1 MLRRLGTPAQLRLLA
16 CAALAAAL
24 AAAPLAAQVA
34 APPADPSPSL
44 APSPGPSPVF
54 FEPPRGSRYR
64 FGPDG
69 PWIDAAGPVT
79 LAAFQGE
86 ARRYDIEIEEGAA
99 RRVVSLAVDR
109 RPPKPPAIEPPPGFV
124 GSSLA
129 PRLSAEGVV
138 FVSVDGAPFSP
149 YDPKLGLRFSAPTD
163 ATRIL
168 SLVAY
173 ARDATGNLS
182 RPSSATWILAPE
194 GLKPSASPTPAE
206 PAVAPSAAVTPRPED
221 EWRLT
226 AAEDF
231 AQGFAVEF
239 SPPEGATALLAVSQ
253 DQEENLPHEAYA
265 ELASREGRA
274 VALVPIN
281 QGDLRPYYIRAAYR
295 AADGSVVL
303 GPVLELRRSSSPVSR
318 LRPEAPEPLI
328 AALGSWSVV
337 SWPASSVAVY
347 VSLDGGQFEAYR
359 APLAID
365 RSAGDRSIRYY
376 AELHGTRGELR
387 ELALPLVRLEAAPE
401 VRGAIDGGM
410 YGTAVEL
417 SSGQAGLR
425 YELGVDG
432 ATPAPIGP
440 ASPRLGPSL
449 KLEGAA
455 GSVKRYFVRVAAV
468 REDGSIGTERF
479 LRFGIDLEPPP
490 VPTLTGLAD
499 GPESEVAETL
509 AFVQQEG
516 RIFVSVDPDTPRY
529 RLYEGPL
536 SLGEGQQGRRSY
548 LIRAYAED
556 EFGNRSAPM
565 QPRRLVIDP
574 DSVYVAEGGRVGAAG
589 TMADP
594 FGDLREAL
602 GRAEAVGRRTVY
614 IRGRLAL
621 RGSLSL
627 SPGFRLIGARGEAW
641 EEGGASGAALSFDGE
656 PGSDAAYLRI
666 AGGSVELENLALR
679 FSGGGTFAALR
690 AQGAE
695 LRIRAVELI
704 VSGGLDAQAL
714 SLVSSTLRA
723 EGLTYRATASI
734 TARFAQLERSEL
746 VLADARLEA
755 SGVMLFEAFRARD
768 SKLELASTRV
778 DASPGQAFSGLALAG
793 GSARLADSA
802 FFVRAGA
809 ASFRLF
815 SLEGASLQASG
826 CYLELDWRGPALV
839 ASLSR
844 DASLKLAYSSMIL
857 SAGDLSLVSSEAS
870 SYELVANILQVR
882 TGRARFEAAASG
894 AAPVASTPSLGR
906 AVAYANALWG
916 FTELG
921 ELNSRLPPG
930 LMRNFEEAPALT
942 FAAREKDFYRLA
954 PSSAC
959 VRSAPSLD
967 WAGERYS
974 ANPSIGA
981 HQY

>member
-1 MLRRLGTPAQLRLLA
+1 MLRGLGTPAQLRLLA
-16 CAALAAAL
+16 CAALAAAFAVAP
-24 AAAPLAAQVA
+24 AAAQIA
-34 APPADPSPSL
+34 APALP
-44 APSPGPSPVF
+44 PSPGPVS
-54 FEPPRGSRYR
+54 FEPPRGARYR

-69 PWIDAAGPVT
+69 PWIDAAGPVA
-79 LAAFQGE
+79 LVAFQGE
-86 ARRYDIEIEEGAA
+86 SRRYEIEIDEGAA
-99 RRVVSLAVDR
+99 RRVLSIEVDR

-129 PRLSAEGVV
+129 PRLSAEGAV

-149 YDPKLGLRFSAPTD
+149 YDPELGLRFAAPTD
-163 ATRIL
+163 ATRAL

-173 ARDATGNLS
+173 ARDAAGNLS
-182 RPSSATWILAPE
+182 RTSSSTWILAPE
-194 GLKPSASPTPAE
+194 GLKPSASPTPA
-206 PAVAPSAAVTPRPED
+206 PAVRPAAATPRPEL
-221 EWRLT
+221 EWRLS

-231 AQGFAVEF
+231 AHGFAVEF

-253 DQEENLPHEAYA
+253 DPKEALPAEAYA
-265 ELASREGRA
+265 ELASRDGRA
-274 VALVPIN
+274 VALVPVN
-281 QGDLRPYYIRAAYR
+281 QGDLRPFYIRAAYR
-295 AADGSVVL
+295 TADGAVVD
-303 GPVLELRRSSSPVSR
+303 GPSLELRRSNSPVSR
-318 LRPEAPEPLI
+318 LRPEAPEPVV
-328 AALGSWSVV
+328 ASLGSWSVV
-337 SWPASSVAVY
+337 SWPAASVAVY
-347 VSLDGGQFEAYR
+347 VSLDGGPFEAYR
-359 APLAID
+359 TPLAVD
-365 RSAGDRSIRYY
+365 RSAGDRAVRYY
-376 AELHGTRGELR
+376 AELSGTRGELR
-387 ELALPLVRLEAAPE
+387 ELALPLVRLASAPE
-401 VRGAIDGGM
+401 VRGAIDGGR

-417 SSGQAGLR
+417 SSDQAGLR

-432 ATPAPIGP
+432 SAPAPIGP
-440 ASPRLGPSL
+440 ASPALGPSL
-449 KLEGAA
+449 RLEGAP

-468 REDGSIGTERF
+468 RDDGSIGPERF
-479 LRFGIDLEPPP
+479 MRFGIDLEPPP
-490 VPTLTGLAD
+490 VPALSGFAD
-499 GPESEVAETL
+499 GPESETAETL
-509 AFVQQEG
+509 AFVPQEG

-529 RLYEGPL
+529 TPYEGPL
-536 SLGEGQQGRRSY
+536 TLGEGRQGRRSY

-594 FGDLREAL
+594 FGELREAIA
-602 GRAEAVGRRTVY
+602 RAEAAGRRTVY
-614 IRGRLAL
+614 IRGRLTL

-627 SPGFRLIGARGEAW
+627 GPGFRLIGARGEAW
-641 EEGGASGAALSFDGE
+641 EEGGDSGAVLSFDGE
-656 PGSDAAYLRI
+656 PGADAAYLRI
-666 AGGSVELENLALR
+666 AGGSVGLENLALR

-690 AQGAE
+690 AQGAD
-695 LRIRAVELI
+695 LRMRAVELI
-704 VSGGLDAQAL
+704 VSGGLDAQGL

-723 EGLTYRATASI
+723 EGLSYRASASI
-734 TARFAQLERSEL
+734 TARFARLEGSEL
-746 VLADARLEA
+746 VLSDARLEA

-778 DASPGQAFSGLALAG
+778 DASPGQAFSGLSLAG

-815 SLEGASLQASG
+815 SLEGAALQASG

-844 DASLKLAYSSMIL
+844 DASLKLAYSTMIL
-857 SAGDLSLVSSEAS
+857 SAGDVSLIASEAS
-870 SYELVANILQVR
+870 SYELAANILQVR
-882 TGRARFEAAASG
+882 AGRARFEAAASG
-894 AAPVASTPSLGR
+894 ASGR

-916 FTELG
+916 FPELG
-921 ELNSRLPPG
+921 ELNRRLQPG

-942 FAAREKDFYRLA
+942 FAGREKDFYRLA

-967 WAGERYS
+967 WAGDRYS